1 MTARYRI
8 IECEQGSP
16 EWFEARRGIPTASRF
31 ADVLAEGKGVMRIKY
46 MRQLAGEIITGESM
60 ETYKNDKMERGKEQE
75 DEIRVRYAYDRDV
88 NVERIGF
95 VRSNMASTGC
105 SPDGLV
111 NVDGMVEIKSSEP
124 HLLIEILDTGK
135 IPTQHM
141 PQVQGSLWITGRDWC
156 DLVIGWPKLP
166 LSITRIPRDE
176 QYMAN
181 LQRELNRFNMEL
193 QELVGRIKAKQ

>member
-166 LSITRIPRDE
+166 LSITRVPRDE
-176 QYMAN
+176 SYMAN

-193 QELVGRIKAKQ
+193 QELVGRIRAKQ

>member
-16 EWFEARRGIPTASRF
+16 EWFEARRGIPTASRYG
-31 ADVLAEGKGVMRIKY
+31 DVLAEGKGIVRTKY

-166 LSITRIPRDE
+166 LSITRVPRDE
-176 QYMAN
+176 SYMAN

>member
-16 EWFEARRGIPTASRF
+16 EWFEARRGIPTASRYG
-31 ADVLAEGKGVMRIKY
+31 DVLAEGKGIVRTKY

-166 LSITRIPRDE
+166 LSITRVPRDE
-176 QYMAN
+176 SYMAN

-193 QELVGRIKAKQ
+193 QELVGRIRAKQ

>member
-31 ADVLAEGKGVMRIKY
+31 ADVLAEGKGIVRAKY
-46 MRQLAGEIITGESM
+46 MRQLAGEIITGETM
-60 ETYKNDKMERGKEQE
+60 ETYKNDRMERGKEQE
-75 DEIRVRYAYDRDV
+75 DDIRRRYVYDRNVD
-88 NVERIGF
+88 VERIGF
-95 VRSNMASTGC
+95 ARSNMASTGC

-111 NVDGMVEIKSSEP
+111 SVDGMIEIKSTEP
-124 HLLIEILDTGK
+124 HLMIEILDTGK

-156 DLVIGWPKLP
+156 DLVIGWPGLP

>member
-166 LSITRIPRDE
+166 LSITRVPRDE
-176 QYMAN
+176 SYMAN